1 MSMTSTGIG
10 ATLFAIGVVQLPA
23 DIAATAVRRG
33 EAMTSLRD
41 ALVRN
46 VNGTIVKT
54 AAATLAVP
62 AGDARTVRLAEAVE
76 AEGRDATGRAVR
88 LAARFYIVDDR
99 LFQLVALGAKGE
111 LPQDAL
117 DMFFTSFRLIR

>member
-1 MSMTSTGIG
+1 MTSTGIG